1 MKSKT
6 VTKKVIHLVNEKQTK
21 TINTLEKGIHLSQV
35 AVDKASHALSHLV
48 ATSLMYLYRKEKMP
62 LSVATDHLAK
72 AHAKAMKDEKRKDE
86 EGKGIGKA
94 NIRSYDYL
102 LPAAFALCPAKMEGG
117 KLKVAASKHWPS
129 ARFAQAVNQW
139 NGKSPTEAVEAIA
152 SGKTTWD
159 EMSEKAVAAAISSLE
174 KEAFASAKKDSLL
187 DENNN
192 LVTPPTPQLIA
203 KRIKDL
209 PKGKDAM
216 PQKPKKEKKASSS
229 LSLVEQADP
238 AVVCRLIAN
247 NAGSGKWKPKTMRLV
262 LEIVTAIDNGQDKG
276 EVFKHIDEVFP
287 PKS

>member
-1 MKSKT
+1 MKGKT
-6 VTKKVIHLVNEKQTK
+6 KTKPVIHLVNEKQAK
-21 TINTLEKGIHLSQV
+21 TINTLEKGIHRSQV
-35 AVDKASHALSHLV
+35 AADKASYAVSHLV
-48 ATSLMYLYRKEKMP
+48 ATSLMFLFRKEKMP

-72 AHAKAMKDEKRKDE
+72 AHAKAMKGRKDA

-102 LPAAFALCPAKMEGG
+102 LPAAFALCPEKMENG

-139 NGKSPTEAVEAIA
+139 NDKSPTEAVEAIA

-174 KEAFASAKKDSLL
+174 KEAFASAKRGSLL

-203 KRIKDL
+203 KRIKEL

-229 LSLVEQADP
+229 LSLEEQADP
-238 AVVCRLIAN
+238 AVICRLIAN
-247 NAGSGKWKPKTMRLV
+247 NATGDWSKKTMQHV

-276 EVFKHIDEVFP
+276 AVFELIEEVFP
-287 PKS
+287 SKS

>member
-1 MKSKT
+1 MKKKT

-35 AVDKASHALSHLV
+35 AADKATYAVSHLV

-72 AHAKAMKDEKRKDE
+72 AHTKAMKDRKDA

-102 LPAAFALCPAKMEGG
+102 LPAAFALCPAEMENG

-139 NGKSPTEAVEAIA
+139 NDKSPTEAVEAIA
-152 SGKTTWD
+152 SGKTTWK

-187 DENNN
+187 DDAGN

-216 PQKPKKEKKASSS
+216 PQKPKKEKKASGS
-229 LSLVEQADP
+229 LTLEEQANP
-238 AVVCRLIAN
+238 AVICRLIAN
-247 NAGSGKWKPKTMRLV
+247 NATGDWSKKTMQHV

-276 EVFKHIDEVFP
+276 AIFKLIEEVFP
-287 PKS
+287 KS